1 MTSLGLQCG
10 RGRTLGESFLSLLFW
25 VESLQVARLGWL
37 FLWNVSSS
45 GVKEE
50 RPLWH
55 FYIESHFYWAFSF
68 TPVFLGFLI
77 PVGCQVVAS
86 GELLSPPILS
96 LPRASSPVGQLS
108 FMPTPKPLPRTT
120 LVGSPPQLL
129 PGRQAETTSGPRPCD
144 FVRLSPVSFLSPFI
158 LLFQFLLCTHSSR
171 LHCLALVSCL
181 PQSPLSAPQPPSLSQ
196 LHCRVTCS
204 AAETQTEQELFP
216 ELLAKVFHIVLCCS

>member
-1 MTSLGLQCG
+1 MVIPVECVVFRCEGRATSVALLHREPLLLGLQLHS
-10 RGRTLGESFLSLLFW
+10 R
-25 VESLQVARLGWL
+25 
-37 FLWNVSSS
+37 
-45 GVKEE
+45 
-50 RPLWH
+50 
-55 FYIESHFYWAFSF
+55 
-68 TPVFLGFLI
+68 FLGFPDSCRLPGGGFGGI
-77 PVGCQVVAS
+77 IV
-86 GELLSPPILS
+86 PPILS

-144 FVRLSPVSFLSPFI
+144 FVHLSAVSFLSPFI

-204 AAETQTEQELFP
+204 AAETQTEQEPFP